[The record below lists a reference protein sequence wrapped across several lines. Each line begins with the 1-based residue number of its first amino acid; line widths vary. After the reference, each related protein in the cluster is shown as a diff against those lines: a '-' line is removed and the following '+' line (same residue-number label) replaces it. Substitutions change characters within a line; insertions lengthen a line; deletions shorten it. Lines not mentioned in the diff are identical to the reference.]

1 MSTLSLVLIT
11 FFGGLAATLQP
22 SINARLAQKV
32 GLIESAFVSFFVGTI
47 VLLVVALATPGGSL
61 RSIPDARWWELT
73 GGFLG
78 ALFVTTT
85 ILAVP
90 RIGTT
95 AAMAI
100 IITAQLSVGLVLD
113 HFGLFGLRHIPL
125 DFRRLAGVALL
136 ALGVVLTLRP

>member
-1 MSTLSLVLIT
+1 MNPLPLVLVT

-22 SINARLAQKV
+22 SINARLAQKI
-32 GLIESAFVSFFVGTI
+32 GLIESAFVSFLVGTA
-47 VLLVVALATPGGSL
+47 VLLVIALSTPGGDL
-61 RSIPDARWWELT
+61 RAIPTARWWELT

-78 ALFVTTT
+78 ALFVATT

-95 AAMAI
+95 ATMAI
-100 IITAQLSVGLVLD
+100 IITAQLSMGMLLD

-125 DFRRLAGVALL
+125 DLRRLAGVALL
-136 ALGVVLTLRP
+136 ALGVALILRR

>member
-1 MSTLSLVLIT
+1 MTTITLVLVT
-11 FFGGLAATLQP
+11 FFGGLAATIQP
-22 SINARLAQKV
+22 SINARLAQKI
-32 GLIESAFVSFFVGTI
+32 GLIESAFVSFFVGTT
-47 VLLVVALATPGGSL
+47 VLLIIALSTPGGSL
-61 RSIPDARWWELT
+61 RAIPAARWWELT

-78 ALFVTTT
+78 ALFVATT

-95 AAMAI
+95 ATMGI
-100 IITAQLSVGLVLD
+100 IIAAQLSMGMLLD

-136 ALGVVLTLRP
+136 ALGVVLILRR